1 MVYLRRPEEA
11 EHISRQSILIIETE
25 LGKSF
30 HALEARTLLYTN
42 ICLATSSLILL
53 YFKIFL

>member
-1 MVYLRRPEEA
+1 MVFLRRPEEA
-11 EHISRQSILIIETE
+11 EHNSRQRILIIESE
-25 LGKSF
+25 LGKNF

-53 YFKIFL
+53 YFEILL